1 MREPARVGLIIPS
14 SNRQVE
20 QEMVRWFPDDVQPHI
35 NRLRMTGAH
44 ERPLAQLLPLITE
57 AAAELNDARCATI
70 VFHCTA
76 NSMQGGPS
84 GEEQVRA
91 ALRAGATGRVVT
103 TAGAV
108 KNAFEAVGARRIV
121 LIIPQDAASGEH
133 EAAFL
138 RAAGYD
144 VVAVHALDMDGS
156 DAYCGAPSSFWY
168 DAVANARAD
177 TDAYFLSCANIG
189 CFEVIEALEAA
200 LDRPVITSNQ
210 AVLWEGVRHAR
221 STAAL
226 RPMGRLL
233 RLAAA
238 TPA

>member
-1 MREPARVGLIIPS
+1 MSEPARVGLIIPS

-20 QEMVRWFPDDVQPHI
+20 QEMVRWYPADVQPHV
-35 NRLRMTGAH
+35 NRLRMTGPHAG
-44 ERPLAQLLPLITE
+44 PLAGLLPRITE

-70 VFHCTA
+70 IFHCTA
-76 NSMQGGPS
+76 NSMQGGAS

-91 ALRAGATGRVVT
+91 ALRAGATGRVAT

-108 KNAFEAVGARRIV
+108 RNALDAVGARRIV
-121 LIIPQDAASGEH
+121 LIVPQDADAAEH
-133 EAAFL
+133 EAAFM

-156 DAYCGAPSSFWY
+156 DAYCAAPSSFWY
-168 DAVANARAD
+168 DAVARARTQ

-189 CFEVIEALEAA
+189 CFEVVEALEAA

-210 AVLWEGVRHAR
+210 AVLWEGVRHAG
-221 STAAL
+221 STAPM
-226 RPMGRLL
+226 RPLGRLFHAT
-233 RLAAA
+233 AA
-238 TPA
+238 PV